1 MNRIIVCDEA
11 VENALS
17 TGILNISREKWKRIK
32 SFTRE
37 EFLRYIV
44 SIYRDGFQDGMDTV
58 TEKIKA
64 DHVEAYDPDTEE
76 VQIDWEDILK
86 LIGEVEGV
94 TPEILAKIDKKLKE
108 VY

>member
-1 MNRIIVCDEA
+1 MDRIVVCEEA
-11 VENALS
+11 VTNALNS
-17 TGILNISREKWKRIK
+17 GVLNISREKWRKIK

-44 SIYRDGFQDGMDTV
+44 SVYRDGFQDGMDAV
-58 TEKIKA
+58 TGKIKA
-64 DHVEAYDPDTEE
+64 DHVEAYDLDTEE
-76 VQIDWEDILK
+76 VQIDWEDILR